1 MSSLFQHTGRVTVRS
16 ICMLLYLASLSSFTH
31 SFCLHILL
39 RNLCYRYRITYYG
52 TDPSTTQETNPRL
65 ARFIFFRKIGHQLI
79 GKPPTVLIAASKA
92 DPAYVPPEISSHIG
106 KTYTATVQM
115 TTGSLQSID
124 PTFQVQSLA
133 IHARLSGRLLSPITT
148 TPVPSSEDITTAA
161 QLRSSTAFAHQSSTT
176 SALNTQSPPT
186 SPEKVPPTLNYLF
199 HVPQPNSVKTYDII
213 YVFFPVQQ
221 LVPSSTPPPQA
232 TPTCQAASMASSSTS
247 ASHKRS
253 LPSTENLDTNIPTT
267 RSLSTD
273 AEPHCAARKLDFSI
287 SNDKN

>member
-186 SPEKVPPTLNYLF
+186 SPEK
-199 HVPQPNSVKTYDII
+199 
-213 YVFFPVQQ
+213 Q

-267 RSLSTD
+267 RRYLLLPLAVPKLLSLTPPPIQYS
-273 AEPHCAARKLDFSI
+273 LWS
-287 SNDKN
+287 